1 MLQNLGWVTGGNPG
15 SSSQWKIHVHVD
27 LITPKIFSGKVRKAP
42 GADANHADLL
52 LLSPFFCRLGIKCLD
67 LLVADDQGLEMILNS
82 SFKERLT
89 ATMDIAQF
97 GNRLEQT
104 ELSGKLDVTEKK
116 SICNTSDRSP
126 SSHLLA

>member
-1 MLQNLGWVTGGNPG
+1 MEDYYDLDTILAKDEVRPTPLLVLVYL
-15 SSSQWKIHVHVD
+15 SLWKIRVHVD
-27 LITPKIFSGKVRKAP
+27 LITPKIFSGKVR
-42 GADANHADLL
+42 
-52 LLSPFFCRLGIKCLD
+52 
-67 LLVADDQGLEMILNS
+67 ADDQGLEMILNS

-89 ATMDIAQF
+89 ATMDIALF

-104 ELSGKLDVTEKK
+104 ELSGKLDATEKK